1 MEFKNRRFKIF
12 DSTWSIKFED
22 RYFEGKDD
30 GGTIFGEIDP
40 NTRTI
45 RISLRDIN
53 GNPYREDNIRVTVL
67 HELFH
72 AIFFEGQYNSEY
84 NDEPIVEWSAKCI
97 NSLLNQHVI

>member
-1 MEFKNRRFKIF
+1 MEFKNRKFKIF
-12 DSTWSIKFED
+12 DSTWNIKFED
-22 RYFEGKDD
+22 KYFKADE
-30 GGTIFGEIDP
+30 GGTLLGETDP

-53 GNPYREDNIRVTVL
+53 GNPYKEDNIRVTVL

-72 AIFFEGQYNSEY
+72 AIFLEGQYINEY

>member
-1 MEFKNRRFKIF
+1 MEFKNRKFKIF
-12 DSTWSIKFED
+12 DSTWNIKFED
-22 RYFEGKDD
+22 KYFKAKD
-30 GGTIFGEIDP
+30 GGTIFGETDP
-40 NTRTI
+40 STRTI

-53 GNPYREDNIRVTVL
+53 GNPYKEDNIRVTVL

-72 AIFFEGQYNSEY
+72 AIFLEGQYLNEY

>member
-1 MEFKNRRFKIF
+1 MEFKNIKFKIF
-12 DSTWSIKFED
+12 DSTWNIKFED
-22 RYFEGKDD
+22 KYFKADE
-30 GGTIFGEIDP
+30 GGTIFGETDP

-53 GNPYREDNIRVTVL
+53 GNPYKENNIRVTVL

-72 AIFFEGQYNSEY
+72 AIFLEGQYLNEY

>member
-1 MEFKNRRFKIF
+1 MEFKNRKFKIF
-12 DSTWSIKFED
+12 DSTWNIKFED
-22 RYFEGKDD
+22 KYFKADE
-30 GGTIFGEIDP
+30 GGTLLGEADP

-53 GNPYREDNIRVTVL
+53 GNPYKEDNIRVTVL

-72 AIFFEGQYNSEY
+72 AIFLEGQYLNEY

>member
-1 MEFKNRRFKIF
+1 MEFKNIKFKIF
-12 DSTWSIKFED
+12 DSTWNIKFED
-22 RYFEGKDD
+22 KYFKADE
-30 GGTIFGEIDP
+30 GGTIFGETDP

-53 GNPYREDNIRVTVL
+53 GNPYKENNIRVTVL

-72 AIFFEGQYNSEY
+72 AIFLEGQYLNEY
-84 NDEPIVEWSAKCI
+84 NDVPIVEWSAKCI

>member
-1 MEFKNRRFKIF
+1 MEFKNRKFKIF
-12 DSTWSIKFED
+12 DSIWSIKFED
-22 RYFEGKDD
+22 KHLKAEDN
-30 GGTIFGEIDP
+30 GGTILGDTDP

-53 GNPYREDNIRVTVL
+53 GNPYKENNIRVTVL

-72 AIFFEGQYNSEY
+72 AIFLEGQYLNEY

-97 NSLLNQHVI
+97 NSLLNQHII

>member
-1 MEFKNRRFKIF
+1 MEFKNRKFKIF
-12 DSTWSIKFED
+12 DSTWNIKFED
-22 RYFEGKDD
+22 KYFKTDE
-30 GGTIFGEIDP
+30 GGTLLGETDP

-53 GNPYREDNIRVTVL
+53 GNPYKEDNIRVTVL

-72 AIFFEGQYNSEY
+72 AIFLEGQYLNEY

>member
-1 MEFKNRRFKIF
+1 MEFKNRKFKIF
-12 DSTWSIKFED
+12 DSTWNIKFED
-22 RYFEGKDD
+22 KYFKADE
-30 GGTIFGEIDP
+30 GGTIFGETDP
-40 NTRTI
+40 NIRTI

-53 GNPYREDNIRVTVL
+53 GNPYKEDNIRVTVL

-72 AIFFEGQYNSEY
+72 AIFLEGQYLNEY

>member
-1 MEFKNRRFKIF
+1 MEFKNRKFKIF
-12 DSTWSIKFED
+12 DSTWNIKFED
-22 RYFEGKDD
+22 KYFKADE
-30 GGTIFGEIDP
+30 GGTLLGETDP

-53 GNPYREDNIRVTVL
+53 GNPYKKDNIRVTVL

-72 AIFFEGQYNSEY
+72 AIFLEGQYLNEY

>member
-1 MEFKNRRFKIF
+1 MEFKNRKFKIF
-12 DSTWSIKFED
+12 DSTWNIKFKD
-22 RYFEGKDD
+22 KYFKADE
-30 GGTIFGEIDP
+30 GGTLLGETDP

-53 GNPYREDNIRVTVL
+53 GNPYKEDNIRVTVL

-72 AIFFEGQYNSEY
+72 AIFLEGQYLNEY